1 MNCIPARF
9 FVNDFR
15 VIADEGNNSAY
26 QRSMEVKTY
35 PTPMMILYLLSM

>member
-1 MNCIPARF
+1 MNIIPARF

-15 VIADEGNNSAY
+15 VITDEGDNSAY

-35 PTPMMILYLLSM
+35 TTPMMILFLLSM